1 MKFYG
6 RKREL
11 ERISDCRERVKSAG
25 AQIVVISGRRRIGK
39 TRLAMESVKDKKY
52 LYFFVTRK
60 KIDDLLRD
68 WSEEIRRQLG
78 NVIFGELRQIEDLLE
93 FLYEYSRR
101 EEITV
106 IFDEF
111 QNFYLSSDY
120 VYSVFQKYYDL
131 KRSESLMLL
140 IFSGSSHSLMER
152 IFKGSKEPLFGR
164 AAEIINLTYLS
175 IHAQWEYAGD
185 HGLGSQR
192 ERLSLFS
199 VFDGVPKYLEEMAFY
214 PGKSFNERFEKL
226 LMEKE
231 WIWDEGENILKE
243 EFGKE
248 YISYYSILSAIA
260 RGRRVP
266 GEIQQYAGISD
277 ASPYLKKLE
286 DNYHLIKR
294 KVPVT
299 VKNISRS
306 RKGRYYLNDNFYT
319 FWFRFIESKRY
330 LREIGQREL
339 AISTILEQLPQYYG
353 RKLEELV
360 IRYIIEDN
368 PLNWEFT
375 KIGGYWDRKGEV
387 EIDVVILNELSKEAY
402 FLEVKRDAKRVKN
415 SVLENLK
422 EQVSKIGEL
431 REYKKNYGF
440 AYPDNGNLKIIV
452 NSECEK

>member
-11 ERISDCRERVKSAG
+11 ERIEVCRERVRNAG
-25 AQIVVISGRRRIGK
+25 AQIIVISGRRRIGK
-39 TRLAMESVKDKKY
+39 TRLAMESVKERKF

-60 KIDDLLRD
+60 KMDDLLRD
-68 WSEEIRRQLG
+68 WVEEIRRQLG
-78 NVIFGELRQIEDLLE
+78 NVVFGELQRIEDLLE
-93 FLYEYSRR
+93 FLYEYSRK
-101 EEITV
+101 EAITV

-111 QNFYLSSDY
+111 QNFYQSSDY

-131 KRSESLMLL
+131 NRRESKMLL

-164 AAEIINLTYLS
+164 AAEIIDLSYLS
-175 IHAQWEYAGD
+175 IQTQWEYAGD
-185 HGLGSQR
+185 QGISSQR
-192 ERLSLFS
+192 ERLSVFS

-214 PGKSFNERFEKL
+214 SGKSFNERFEKI
-226 LMEKE
+226 LMEKD

-260 RGRRVP
+260 RGRRVM
-266 GEIQQYAGISD
+266 GEIQHYAGISD

-286 DNYHLIKR
+286 DSYHLIKR
-294 KVPVT
+294 QVPVT
-299 VKNISRS
+299 VKNMARS
-306 RKGRYYLNDNFYT
+306 RKGRYYLQDNFYA
-319 FWFRFIESKRY
+319 FWFRFIEPRRY

-339 AISTILEQLPQYYG
+339 AIRTIIEQLPQYYG

-360 IRYIIEDN
+360 IRYIIEEN

-375 KIGGYWDRKGEV
+375 KIGGYWDRKGEI
-387 EIDVVILNELSKEAY
+387 EIDVVILNEISKEAY
-402 FLEVKRDAKRVKN
+402 FLEVKRDAKKLN
-415 SVLENLK
+415 KSGLENLK
-422 EQVSKIGEL
+422 EQVAKIGEL
-431 REYKKNYGF
+431 QEYKKMYGY
-440 AYPDNGNLKIIV
+440 AYPANGDLMI
-452 NSECEK
+452 ELEK

>member
-11 ERISDCRERVKSAG
+11 ERIKACRDHVKSDG

-39 TRLAMESVKDKKY
+39 TRLAMESVKGHKY

-60 KIDDLLRD
+60 KIEDLLRD
-68 WSEEIRRQLG
+68 WSNEIRRQLG
-78 NVIFGELRQIEDLLE
+78 NVLFGELRRIEDLLE
-93 FLYEYSRR
+93 FLYGYSRE

-111 QNFYLSSDY
+111 QNFFLSSNY

-131 KRSESLMLL
+131 NRQESLMLM

-164 AAEIINLTYLS
+164 AMEIVDLSYLS
-175 IHAQWEYAGD
+175 IKAQWEFAED
-185 HGLGSQR
+185 HGIDSQR
-192 ERLSLFS
+192 DRLSLYS
-199 VFDGVPKYLEEMAFY
+199 VFDGVPKYLEEIAFY
-214 PGKSFNERFEKL
+214 NELNFNDRFKHL
-226 LMEKE
+226 LQEKE

-248 YISYYSILSAIA
+248 YIRYYSILSAIA
-260 RGRRVP
+260 SGRRIL
-266 GEIQQYAGISD
+266 GEIQQYSGISD

-286 DNYHLIKR
+286 NTYHLIGR
-294 KVPVT
+294 QVPVT
-299 VKNISRS
+299 VKNKKKS
-306 RKGRYYLNDNFYT
+306 RKGRYYLKDNFYT
-319 FWFRFIESKRY
+319 FWFRFIEPQRY

-339 AISTILEQLPQYYG
+339 AIRGIFEQLPQFCG

-360 IRYIIEDN
+360 IRYIIEEN

-375 KIGGYWDRKGEV
+375 RIGGYWDRKGEV
-387 EIDVVILNELSKEAY
+387 EIDVVILNEISKEAY
-402 FLEVKRDAKRVKN
+402 ILEVKRDVKR
-415 SVLENLK
+415 LK
-422 EQVSKIGEL
+422 VGLLNDLKKKVTKIGEL
-431 REYKKNYGF
+431 REYKKKFGF
-440 AYPDNGNLKIIV
+440 SYPDNGNLRI
-452 NSECEK
+452 ELEK